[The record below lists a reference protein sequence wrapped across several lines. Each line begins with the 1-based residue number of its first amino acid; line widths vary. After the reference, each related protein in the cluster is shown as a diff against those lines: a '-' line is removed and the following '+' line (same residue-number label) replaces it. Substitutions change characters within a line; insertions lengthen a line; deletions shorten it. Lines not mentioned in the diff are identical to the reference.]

1 MTGFTDLRHVALAAW
16 LLPWLAS
23 IGAYLLSADAGFV
36 DWCIPPLAGC
46 DSISASGRHGWG
58 YFLFKALML
67 PAAGIIA
74 VYWLMCAS
82 WLEHLGASRNP
93 IRGMLGLGLIAAA
106 FLALYATFLGSDGDV
121 YRTLRRYGTV
131 VFFSFSFLAQIVMTR
146 ALGALRD
153 GDVPASLL
161 RWKVRMLA
169 TMLIGGLAFTA
180 AGYVAEV
187 IDIDNDAIENRAE
200 WIMAALLT
208 VFPVLTWAMWRRTGR
223 SLRWG

>member
-36 DWCIPPLAGC
+36 DWCVPPLAGC

-67 PAAGIIA
+67 PAAGVIA
-74 VYWLMCAS
+74 VYWLLCGG
-82 WLEHLGASRNP
+82 WLEHLGGSR
-93 IRGMLGLGLIAAA
+93 RSTRWMLALGLIASA
-106 FLALYATFLGSDGDV
+106 FLALYSTFLGSDGEV

-131 VFFSFSFLAQIVMTR
+131 VFFSFSFLAQIVLTR
-146 ALGALRD
+146 ALRELPSN
-153 GDVPASLL
+153 DVPPALL

-169 TMLIGGLAFTA
+169 TMLIGGIAFTA
-180 AGYVAEV
+180 AGYAASMM
-187 IDIDNDAIENRAE
+187 DIDNDAIENRAE

-208 VFPVLTWAMWRRTGR
+208 FFPVVTWTMWRHSGR
-223 SLRWG
+223 APRWR